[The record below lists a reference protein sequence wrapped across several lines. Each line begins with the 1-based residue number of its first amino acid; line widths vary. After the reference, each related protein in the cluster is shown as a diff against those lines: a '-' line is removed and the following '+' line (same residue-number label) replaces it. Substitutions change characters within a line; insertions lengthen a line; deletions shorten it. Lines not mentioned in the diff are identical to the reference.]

1 MKHYILAAVA
11 AVLLLGVAPVAPP
24 SPGDAGIYE
33 TRLANGLRVL
43 VVEDASVPVVQTGVW
58 YRFGSINEP
67 VGDYGLA
74 HALEHM
80 MFRGTTD
87 LSSGGLDDLVARL
100 GAQMNATTSYDYTHF
115 YFVVPADKVNVAL
128 GIEAD
133 RMSRL
138 ALAPSQWKI
147 EQRAV
152 LNELDGD
159 ASSPILNLLSRVRAA
174 AYPNLP
180 LGRTP
185 IGLRSDVARATTTQ
199 LRSLYTTWYRPGN
212 ATLVISGDVR
222 HDAVFALARKYFAA
236 IPAGVTPAHPAI
248 DTTAHI
254 GATVEAEFPSPF
266 EILDLAY
273 AVPGDSQAGEPA
285 ISTLATFINNQNAP
299 FYQSLVASNVALA
312 VQANADTQVQ
322 GGLLHVFI
330 VLNPGHSADVAQTI
344 FQSQMNSI
352 IANGIPPELAHD
364 AKRMTIAQ
372 RLYSADSIDGLEY
385 LAGYTYGIIGEK
397 VSDEDHR
404 LAALT
409 EADLQAAA
417 KRWLS
422 RPTVVGHLRPNETPP
437 KSTSNKSTANATDSF
452 GGREPKGPIMIPA
465 WMKTAAMQPTTARSV
480 LAPIRF
486 TLPNGLHVLFQRK
499 ADRPTFTLQGKITT
513 LPSFEPPGQKGIAQ
527 LASSVANYGS
537 KAYSFARRRS
547 LVDGMGAYLSTG
559 SSFSITGTPDHFAQ
573 LLTILADGELHPT
586 FAEPWFSLER
596 GQLANTVDSENHLAG
611 VLAQRAYLRILLQPG
626 DPTLREVTH
635 DHAMALTRSD
645 LLDYTHRYWR
655 PDLTTIVI
663 VGDLDIA
670 TVKKDL
676 TTAFGDWRNDGPKPN
691 LAELPLAAAHSASAW
706 IQTDAN
712 QVTVELGMPGISS
725 ADRDYDA
732 ARLLVQIL
740 GGPGVF
746 ESRLFQNLRQR
757 TGLVYSVSADL
768 SSNQRRGDLS
778 ITFATGPER
787 VARAIALVREQLR
800 NLQAHPVSQRELD
813 DARQRLVVTALLDEA
828 SADGQAEQL
837 MHLANNGLSANYYQ
851 TLGARLAHITPADLQ
866 RVAKRILQPD
876 RLAQVFTGPRG
887 YWSDGQ

>member
-1 MKHYILAAVA
+1 MKRIVLAALA
-11 AVLLLGVAPVAPP
+11 AFALLGATPSAPV
-24 SPGDAGIYE
+24 SPGDAGIYQ
-33 TRLANGLRVL
+33 TTLANGLRVI

-58 YRFGSINEP
+58 YRFGSLFEP
-67 VGDYGLA
+67 SGDFGLA

-87 LSSGGLDDLVARL
+87 LSSGGLDDVVARL

-133 RMSRL
+133 RMAHL

-147 EQRAV
+147 EQQAV

-159 ASSPILNLLSRVRAA
+159 ESSPILNLLSRVRAA
-174 AYPNLP
+174 AYPGLP

-185 IGLRSDVARATTTQ
+185 IGLRSDVAKATTVQ

-212 ATLVISGDVR
+212 ATLVVAGDVT
-222 HDAVFALARKYFAA
+222 HSSVFAMAQKYFGAV
-236 IPAGVTPAHPAI
+236 PPGVLPIHPTI
-248 DTTAHI
+248 DTTPKI
-254 GATVEAEFPSPF
+254 GTTVEAEFPSPF

-273 AVPGDSQAGEPA
+273 AVPGDSQSGEPA
-285 ISTLATFINNQNAP
+285 ISTIATLINNQNAP
-299 FYQSLVASNVALA
+299 FYQALVASNVALA

-330 VLNPGHSADVAQTI
+330 VLNPGHTADVAQTI
-344 FQSQMNSI
+344 FEAQMKSI
-352 IANGIPPELAHD
+352 ITNGIPPEMAHD

-372 RLYSADSIDGLEY
+372 RLYSADSIEGLEY
-385 LAGYTYGIIGEK
+385 LAGYTYGIVGEK
-397 VSDEDHR
+397 ISDEDRR

-409 EADLQAAA
+409 PADLQEAA
-417 KRWLS
+417 KKWLS
-422 RPTVVGHLRPNETPP
+422 RPTVIGHLRPNETPP
-437 KSTSNKSTANATDSF
+437 KNSSTKSSANASDSF
-452 GGREPKGPIMIPA
+452 GGREPKGLIMEPA
-465 WMKTAAMQPTTARSV
+465 WLKRAAMKPTTARSV
-480 LAPIRF
+480 LDPVRF

-499 ADRPTFTLQGKITT
+499 TDRPTFTLVGTISS
-513 LPSFEPPGQKGIAQ
+513 LSAFEPPGQKGVAS
-527 LASSVANYGS
+527 LANDVANYGS
-537 KAYSFARRRS
+537 EAYPFAQRRS
-547 LVDGMGAYLSTG
+547 LIDGMGAYLTTG
-559 SSFSITGTPDHFAQ
+559 STFSLNGTPDNFAK
-573 LLTILADGELHPT
+573 LLAVLADGEIHPS

-596 GQLANTVDSENHLAG
+596 GQLANTVDNENHLAG
-611 VLAQRAYLRILLQPG
+611 VLAQRAYEQIMLQPG
-626 DPTLREVTH
+626 DPTLRVMTH
-635 DHAMALTRSD
+635 DHVLALTRQD
-645 LLDYTHRYWR
+645 LVSYTQGFWR
-655 PDLTTIVI
+655 PDLTTIAI

-670 TVKKDL
+670 TVEHDIHA
-676 TTAFGDWRNDGPKPN
+676 AFAGWKNIGPKPLLHEMS
-691 LAELPLAAAHSASAW
+691 LAKAHNASAW
-706 IQTDAN
+706 IGTQAN
-712 QVTVELGMPGISS
+712 QVTVELGMPAISS
-725 ADRDYDA
+725 ADPDYDA
-732 ARLLVQIL
+732 ARLLTQIL

-778 ITFATGPER
+778 ITFSTAPDR
-787 VARAIALVREQLR
+787 AARAIALVREQLH
-800 NLQAHPVSQRELD
+800 NLQDHPVSQRELD
-813 DARQRLVVTALLDEA
+813 DARQRIVVSALLSEA

-837 MHLANNGLSANYYQ
+837 VTISRDGLAANYYG